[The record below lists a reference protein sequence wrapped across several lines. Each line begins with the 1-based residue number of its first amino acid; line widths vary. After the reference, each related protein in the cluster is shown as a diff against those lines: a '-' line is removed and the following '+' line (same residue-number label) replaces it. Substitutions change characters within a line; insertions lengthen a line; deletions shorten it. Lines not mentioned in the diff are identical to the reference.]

1 MSEPLLRLVDLIK
14 HFPIRSGFLM
24 RQVGVIRAVDG
35 VSFALYPG
43 ETVGLVGESGS
54 GKTTLGMTLLGA
66 YRPTAGAIWFR
77 GSDIADPVVR
87 RRVPAIKKAIQVVFQ
102 DPGSSLNPRR
112 TVRQTLEVPLRVHGL
127 VHTGVQVQRRI
138 SELLEMVELPWEF
151 MYAFPGALSGGQ
163 KQRVAIARAL
173 ATTPAFVVLHEP
185 TSALDVSVQANIIGL
200 LLDLQR
206 RLGLTYPF
214 ITHDLS
220 LMRNVAARVA
230 VMYLGKLAEL
240 ADTASLFGNPLHP
253 YTRMLLSAIPVVSE
267 AEERLKPRWVV
278 PRGETP
284 SPARVPPGCS
294 FHPRCPDAFAVCPRI
309 DPVAASADGRHV
321 VRCHLYP
328 GCTPAEAADA
338 ART

>member
-1 MSEPLLRLVDLIK
+1 M
-14 HFPIRSGFLM
+14 
-24 RQVGVIRAVDG
+24 A
-35 VSFALYPG
+35 
-43 ETVGLVGESGS
+43 
-54 GKTTLGMTLLGA
+54 
-66 YRPTAGAIWFR
+66 
-77 GSDIADPVVR
+77 R
-87 RRVPAIKKAIQVVFQ
+87 RRRPALTKEIQVVFQ

-112 TVRQTLEVPLRVHGL
+112 TVRQTLEVPLRVHRL
-127 VHTGVQVQRRI
+127 VSTHGEAARQIAR
-138 SELLEMVELPWEF
+138 LLETVELPAEF
-151 MYAFPGALSGGQ
+151 MHAFPAALSGGQ

-173 ATTPAFVVLHEP
+173 ATEPSFIVLDEP
-185 TSALDVSVQANIIGL
+185 TSALDVSVQGKIIAL

-206 RLGLTYPF
+206 RLNLTYLF

-220 LMRNVAARVA
+220 LMRNVATRVA

-328 GCTPAEAADA
+328 GCTPAEVADA